1 MAVVE
6 EGEEVVEEE
15 RSSDTLTYRS
25 FPRHTRT
32 RMCVCI
38 MCVRVCVCVL
48 ENSNIFD
55 HYLGTIPTVIPAP
68 PVTFFF
74 DFIGTCDLDHEL
86 GAIIAGHD
94 RLADPD
100 LFAGNS
106 LGIGGWA

>member
-1 MAVVE
+1 MVVEE

-68 PVTFFF
+68 PVTSTTNSAQSSR
-74 DFIGTCDLDHEL
+74 GTTAWQTRICSQETV
-86 GAIIAGHD
+86 
-94 RLADPD
+94 
-100 LFAGNS
+100 
-106 LGIGGWA
+106 

>member
-68 PVTFFF
+68 PVTFFL
-74 DFIGTCDLDHEL
+74 ILLEPVTSTTNSAQSSRGL
-86 GAIIAGHD
+86 GF
-94 RLADPD
+94 RV
-100 LFAGNS
+100 
-106 LGIGGWA
+106 